1 MEAVLVVVVG
11 LAIAAAV
18 YLATSGHVIFLPIL
32 FVLPLGLLSLR
43 RR

>member
-1 MEAVLVVVVG
+1 MEAVLVIIVG
-11 LAIAAAV
+11 LVIGVVV

-32 FVLPLGLLSLR
+32 LVLPLGWLSWR

>member
-1 MEAVLVVVVG
+1 MKAALVLIGGPVIAVV
-11 LAIAAAV
+11 V

-32 FVLPLGLLSLR
+32 LVFPLGLLGWR